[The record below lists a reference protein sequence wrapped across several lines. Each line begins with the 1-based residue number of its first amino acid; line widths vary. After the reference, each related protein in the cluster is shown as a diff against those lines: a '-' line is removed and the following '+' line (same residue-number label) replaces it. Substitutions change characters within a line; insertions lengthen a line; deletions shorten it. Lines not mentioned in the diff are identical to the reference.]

1 MDLIIKRLHSFNEY
15 QKHRQ
20 LIDSVYR
27 HCRGYEA
34 SLQES
39 MNGAFQVAGFSYRAG
54 VRLIFWL
61 IFIRHRNINELSE

>member
-15 QKHRQ
+15 QKHRL

-34 SLQES
+34 GLQE
-39 MNGAFQVAGFSYRAG
+39 NNHGAFEVTGFSHPAG
-54 VRLIFWL
+54 VRIIFWL